1 MNTVWTTHILVDRV
15 TATAD
20 AVNRAVAATAA
31 IDERFF
37 GRDFTRLQRGR
48 WGHARD
54 VASSVDGRISLSGA
68 YASSGDISGIYAD
81 ALVRQLRTQ
90 GVTVVEIEPT
100 EDDDG

>member
-31 IDERFF
+31 IDGRFF

-48 WGHARD
+48 WGGARD
-54 VASSVDGRISLSGA
+54 VAASLDGRISLSGA
-68 YASSGDISGIYAD
+68 FASCGDISALYAG
-81 ALVRQLRTQ
+81 ALAQQLREV
-90 GVTVVEIEPT
+90 GVIVVDVEQD
-100 EDDDG
+100 EDG

>member
-15 TATAD
+15 TATTD

-48 WGHARD
+48 WGGARD
-54 VASSVDGRISLSGA
+54 VASSLDGRISLSGA
-68 YASSGDISGIYAD
+68 FASCGDISALYAS
-81 ALVRQLRTQ
+81 ALARQLREA
-90 GVTVVEIEPT
+90 GVIVVDVEQD
-100 EDDDG
+100 EDG